1 MGLLFRNFLHVQSRT
16 QKVMFT
22 FNLYLVPSL
31 SPSLFPEQLFFS
43 FSDLVK
49 WSLGIMLYIVI

>member
-31 SPSLFPEQLFFS
+31 SPSLFPEQLFFP
-43 FSDLVK
+43 DLVK
-49 WSLGIMLYIVI
+49 WSLGIML